1 MDKYNQIFLFMVGML
16 LLSYTCRSENASAPD
31 LSQIPQNEDQS
42 CSLNYDT
49 GVSYDTDNLQQ
60 DSSSNF

>member
-1 MDKYNQIFLFMVGML
+1 MVGML